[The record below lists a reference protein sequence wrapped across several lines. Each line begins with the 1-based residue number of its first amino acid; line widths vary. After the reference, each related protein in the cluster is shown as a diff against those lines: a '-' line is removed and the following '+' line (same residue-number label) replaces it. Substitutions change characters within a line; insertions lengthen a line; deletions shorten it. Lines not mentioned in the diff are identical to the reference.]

1 MDEQDDGKVADM
13 RTQSY
18 LIALLV
24 IACSARAGGGEP
36 AHAGAASPGHAATVA
51 STKRSPYAVGALPD
65 SARRA
70 YTLDWGVDQMATKLT
85 ESGALV
91 RFTYRVTDAAKAA
104 PLNDRAATPYL
115 YDEKTRAVLEV
126 PLMEKVGPLRQAM
139 PPEVGKQYWMV
150 FSNKGGYVQPGH
162 RVSVIIGSF
171 RVDGLIVE

>member
-1 MDEQDDGKVADM
+1 MVEQDEHSVADM
-13 RTQSY
+13 RTQPH
-18 LIALLV
+18 LIALLG
-24 IACSARAGGGEP
+24 IAWSACALGGEP
-36 AHAGAASPGHAATVA
+36 SHASVTRAGDAASVA
-51 STKRSPYAVGALPD
+51 SGKRSPYAAGALPE

-70 YTLDWGVDQMATKLT
+70 YTLDWGVDQIATKVT
-85 ESGALV
+85 ESGELV
-91 RFTYRVTDAAKAA
+91 RLTYRVTDAAKAA

-139 PPEVGKQYWMV
+139 PPEAGKSYWMV

-171 RVDGLIVE
+171 RVDGLIVQ